1 MRHISRRT
9 FLAMASTLGF
19 GGLQSPAGLYAVAKA
34 YAQSQTPRVVRI
46 AHLSHRQGP
55 DAEMAAYAIMG
66 AQLGAEEADV
76 TAGMFGTKV
85 ELLIEDAVTPENVA
99 SLTAKLG
106 AQAHLSAIVAALDER
121 TAARVSDATQQ
132 QRLVCLNAAAR
143 GGVLR
148 GEKCHR
154 LTFHVEPDLAM
165 YTHAMGQWL
174 VQNNRKRWHFV
185 VAENAAAQEVYQRA
199 ARFLQPQG
207 GNDLGRSV
215 ITPGQSDYQAVL
227 AQLAR
232 AEAEAVVV
240 ALRGESL
247 QQFLEQY
254 KASGLNILLAGVPL
268 DMLALWQAGP
278 ASPHGV
284 WVTSW
289 YHQLE
294 RFSARELNRRF
305 LRRFERPAEG
315 FAWAGWAAV
324 KLVVEGVLRSAST
337 DAAAL
342 VNYLEGAPQFDGH
355 KGKALTFRDWNHQLR
370 QPLYVLKTRQS
381 QPDNARDLLE
391 LSGEMPPPTT
401 RGKSVVEVLDTL
413 GEPKAESMCRLE
425 AL

>member
-1 MRHISRRT
+1 
-9 FLAMASTLGF
+9 MASTLGF
-19 GGLQSPAGLYAVAKA
+19 GGLQSPGLAVAKA
-34 YAQSQTPRVVRI
+34 YAQPQAPRVVRI
-46 AHLSHRQGP
+46 AHLSRRQGP

-76 TAGMFGTKV
+76 TAGMFGTRV
-85 ELLIEDAVTPENVA
+85 ELIIEDAVTPENVE

-132 QRLVCLNAAAR
+132 QRLVCSNAAAR

-174 VQNNRKRWHFV
+174 VHNNRKRWHFV
-185 VAENAAAQEVYQRA
+185 VAESAAEQEVYQRA
-199 ARFLQPQG
+199 GRFLQHQG

-215 ITPGQSDYQAVL
+215 ITRDSRIIKPCLRSWRVRRPRL
-227 AQLAR
+227 SWWHSEAR
-232 AEAEAVVV
+232 AYGSFWSSTRHRASTFFW
-240 ALRGESL
+240 RGSAR
-247 QQFLEQY
+247 Y
-254 KASGLNILLAGVPL
+254 DRPLAG
-268 DMLALWQAGP
+268 WS
-278 ASPHGV
+278 ASPQGV

-315 FAWAGWAAV
+315 FAWANWAAV

-337 DAAAL
+337 DAVAL

-355 KGKALTFRDWNHQLR
+355 KGKALTFPGLGSPVAPA
-370 QPLYVLKTRQS
+370 PLCAQ
-381 QPDNARDLLE
+381 NA
-391 LSGEMPPPTT
+391 GVTT
-401 RGKSVVEVLDTL
+401 
-413 GEPKAESMCRLE
+413 
-425 AL
+425 